1 MNQTID
7 DGKCEKLLGI
17 DLLILT
23 FNVYTDNIF
32 RELELKLNVLLTNII
47 WEINHNLLIQM
58 WKVLLMSLKVS
69 NIRSWYIE
77 DYTITF
83 TGNKFHK
90 KL

>member
-1 MNQTID
+1 MKTNPTKCHFICSKNNAINFIVVNQTID
-7 DGKCEKLLGI
+7 NGKCEKLLGI

-58 WKVLLMSLKVS
+58 
-69 NIRSWYIE
+69 
-77 DYTITF
+77 
-83 TGNKFHK
+83 
-90 KL
+90 